1 MKEWRLNMKKTEETL
16 KKAVVTDCDYLR
28 LRSEPSVNSDIIALM
43 PEGSIVTIFEQD
55 KGWFFVEEDSTSE
68 QGYCMKK
75 YLTIREK

>member
-1 MKEWRLNMKKTEETL
+1 MKKTEETL

-28 LRSEPSVNSDIIALM
+28 LRSEPSVNSDVIALM
-43 PEGSIVTIFEQD
+43 PEVSVVTIFEQD
-55 KGWFFVEEDSTSE
+55 KGWFFVEEDSTSD

>member
-1 MKEWRLNMKKTEETL
+1 MKKTEETL

-28 LRSEPSVNSDIIALM
+28 LRSEPSVNSDVIALM
-43 PEGSIVTIFEQD
+43 PKGSVVTILEQD
-55 KGWFFVEEDSTSE
+55 KGWFFVEDSTSE

>member
-28 LRSEPSVNSDIIALM
+28 LRSGPSINSEEITLM
-43 PEGSIVTIFEQD
+43 PEGSVVTILEQD
-55 KGWFFVEEDSTSE
+55 KGWFFVEEDSTLE

>member
-1 MKEWRLNMKKTEETL
+1 MKKTEETL

-28 LRSEPSVNSDIIALM
+28 LRSESSVNSDVIALM
-43 PEGSIVTIFEQD
+43 PESSVVTILEQD
-55 KGWFFVEEDSTSE
+55 RGWFFVEEDSTSE

>member
-1 MKEWRLNMKKTEETL
+1 
-16 KKAVVTDCDYLR
+16 
-28 LRSEPSVNSDIIALM
+28 M
-43 PEGSIVTIFEQD
+43 PEGSVVTIFEQD

>member
-1 MKEWRLNMKKTEETL
+1 MKDAEETL

-28 LRSEPSVNSDIIALM
+28 LRSEPSVNSDVIALM
-43 PEGSIVTIFEQD
+43 AEGSVVTIFEQD

>member
-1 MKEWRLNMKKTEETL
+1 MKQTEETL
-16 KKAVVTDCDYLR
+16 KKAIVTDCDYLR

-43 PEGSIVTIFEQD
+43 PEGSVVTIFEQD

>member
-1 MKEWRLNMKKTEETL
+1 MKKTEETL

-28 LRSEPSVNSDIIALM
+28 LRSEPSVNSDVIALM
-43 PEGSIVTIFEQD
+43 PKGSVVTIFEQD
-55 KGWFFVEEDSTSE
+55 KGWFLIEEDSTSE